1 MAVMTRPNQSAF
13 VIDADKVKDFIKS
26 QEKPADGCY
35 DVIRQ
40 QAAKIEAQL
49 ASKGAASCEKN

>member
-1 MAVMTRPNQSAF
+1 MTRPNQSAF
-13 VIDADKVKDFIKS
+13 VIDSDKVKDFIKS

-40 QAAKIEAQL
+40 QAARIEAQL
-49 ASKGAASCEKN
+49 ASKGAVSCEKN